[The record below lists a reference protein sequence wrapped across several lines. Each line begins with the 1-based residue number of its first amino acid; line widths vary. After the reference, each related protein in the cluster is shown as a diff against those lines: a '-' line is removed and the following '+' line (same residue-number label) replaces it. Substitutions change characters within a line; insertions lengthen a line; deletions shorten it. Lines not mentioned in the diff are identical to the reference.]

1 MFHYYKNGN
10 YLVKINDQDGTKERI
25 TMDDNMQ
32 PDFPENIDITI
43 STRCNGGCD
52 YCYMGCDKNG
62 THAKLLCWSI
72 WDSLQPYTEVALNG
86 NDLTNPELE
95 ALLIKLS
102 DRHIFVNM
110 TVNQIHF
117 IQHFDKLLEWKC
129 RKLIWGLG
137 VSLKE
142 VSNQL
147 VDKLNNFGSD
157 AILHTITGIITKDD
171 IEYLSNR
178 NIKLLILGFK
188 LSGRGKDYY
197 NANKNVVDRNIDWL
211 KQNIINIIPWFRVIS
226 FDNLALEQLDIKS
239 QISNNQWNS
248 IYMGDDGEF
257 TFYIDL
263 VKGTYAKNSISGE
276 EYPINGMTISEMFE
290 DIKTKSVV
298 F

>member
-197 NANKNVVDRNIDWL
+197 NANRNVVDRNIDWL

-239 QISNNQWNS
+239 QISNKQWNS

-276 EYPINGMTISEMFE
+276 EYPINGMTIGAMFK
-290 DIKTKSVV
+290 DIKTKSGV

>member
-1 MFHYYKNGN
+1 MFYYYKNGN

-25 TMDDNMQ
+25 TMDDNMC

-43 STRCNGGCD
+43 STRCDGGCEF
-52 YCYMGCDKNG
+52 CYMGCDMNG
-62 THAKLLCWSI
+62 THANLLSWSF

-95 ALLIKLS
+95 ALLIKLFA
-102 DRHIFVNM
+102 RHIFVNM

-117 IQHFDKLLEWKC
+117 IQHFDKLLEWKY

-142 VSNQL
+142 ASEQL
-147 VDKLNNFGSD
+147 ADKLNKFGSD
-157 AILHTITGIITKDD
+157 AILHTIAGVITKDD
-171 IEYLSNR
+171 IEFLSNR
-178 NIKLLILGFK
+178 DIKLLILGFK
-188 LSGRGKDYY
+188 TKGRGKDYY
-197 NANKNVVDRNIDWL
+197 NANRKIVDRNIDWL
-211 KQNIINIIPWFRVIS
+211 KQNIINIIPRFRVIS
-226 FDNLALEQLDIKS
+226 FDNLALDQLNIKS
-239 QISNNQWNS
+239 QISNNQWDS
-248 IYMGDDGEF
+248 IYMGNDGEF

-276 EYPINGMTISEMFE
+276 EYPINGTTISAMFG

>member
-1 MFHYYKNGN
+1 M
-10 YLVKINDQDGTKERI
+10 KINDLNGTKERI
-25 TMDDNMQ
+25 TMDDKMH
-32 PDFPENIDITI
+32 PDFPENIDVTI
-43 STRCNGGCD
+43 SKRCNGGCE
-52 YCYMGCDKNG
+52 YCYMGCSMNG
-62 THAKLLCWSI
+62 THANLLGWSF

-142 VSNQL
+142 ASKQL

-157 AILHTITGIITKDD
+157 AILHTIAGIITKDD

-178 NIKLLILGFK
+178 NIKLLVLGFK

-197 NANKNVVDRNIDWL
+197 NVNGNVVARNAGWL
-211 KQNIINIIPWFRVIS
+211 KQNIINIIPKFGVIS

-263 VKGTYAKNSISGE
+263 VKGTYAKNSLSDE
-276 EYPINGMTISEMFE
+276 EYPINGMTADSMFKE
-290 DIKTKSVV
+290 LKLRV
-298 F
+298 

>member
-25 TMDDNMQ
+25 TMDDNMH

-62 THAKLLCWSI
+62 THANLLCWSF

-102 DRHIFVNM
+102 ARHIFVNM

-188 LSGRGKDYY
+188 LGGRGKDYY
-197 NANKNVVDRNIDWL
+197 NANRNVVDRNIDWL

-248 IYMGDDGEF
+248 IYMGDDGKF

-276 EYPINGMTISEMFE
+276 EYPINGMTIGTMFK

>member
-25 TMDDNMQ
+25 TMDDNMH

-197 NANKNVVDRNIDWL
+197 NANRNVVDRNIDWL

-239 QISNNQWNS
+239 QISNKQWNS

-276 EYPINGMTISEMFE
+276 EYPINGMTADSMFK
-290 DIKTKSVV
+290 DLKLRV
-298 F
+298 

>member
-25 TMDDNMQ
+25 TMDDNMH

-62 THAKLLCWSI
+62 THANLLCWSF

-102 DRHIFVNM
+102 ARHIFVNM

-117 IQHFDKLLEWKC
+117 IQHFDKLLEWKY

-142 VSNQL
+142 ASKQL

-157 AILHTITGIITKDD
+157 AILHTIAGIITKYD

-178 NIKLLILGFK
+178 NIKLLVLGFK

-197 NANKNVVDRNIDWL
+197 NVNGNVIARNIGWL
-211 KQNIINIIPWFRVIS
+211 KQNIINIIPKFRVIS
-226 FDNLALEQLDIKS
+226 FDNLALEQLDIKK
-239 QISNNQWNS
+239 QISDNQWNN
-248 IYMGDDGEF
+248 IYMGDDGKF

-263 VKGTYAKNSISGE
+263 VKGTYAKNSISCE
-276 EYPINGMTISEMFE
+276 EYPINGMTIRAMFE
-290 DIKTKSVV
+290 DIKTKSVG

>member
-25 TMDDNMQ
+25 TMDDNMH

-62 THAKLLCWSI
+62 THANLLCWSI

-102 DRHIFVNM
+102 DRHVFVNM

-171 IEYLSNR
+171 VEYLSNR

-239 QISNNQWNS
+239 QISNKQWNS

-276 EYPINGMTISEMFE
+276 EYPINGMTIGAMFE

>member
-1 MFHYYKNGN
+1 M
-10 YLVKINDQDGTKERI
+10 KINDQDGTKERI
-25 TMDDNMQ
+25 TMDDSMH

-62 THAKLLCWSI
+62 THANLLCWSF

-95 ALLIKLS
+95 ELLIKLS
-102 DRHIFVNM
+102 ARHIFVNM

-142 VSNQL
+142 VSNKL

-197 NANKNVVDRNIDWL
+197 NANKNVVDRNMGWL
-211 KQNIINIIPWFRVIS
+211 KQNIINIIPLFRVIS

-276 EYPINGMTISEMFE
+276 EYPINGMTIGAMFE

>member
-25 TMDDNMQ
+25 TMDDNMH

-52 YCYMGCDKNG
+52 YCYMGCEKNG
-62 THAKLLCWSI
+62 THANLLCWSF

-137 VSLKE
+137 VSLKD

-197 NANKNVVDRNIDWL
+197 NANRNVVDRNIDWL

-239 QISNNQWNS
+239 QISNKQWNS

-276 EYPINGMTISEMFE
+276 EYPINGMTIGAMFK

>member
-10 YLVKINDQDGTKERI
+10 YLVKINDHDGTKERI
-25 TMDDNMQ
+25 TMDDNMH

-52 YCYMGCDKNG
+52 YCYMGCEKNG
-62 THAKLLCWSI
+62 THANLLCWSF

-102 DRHIFVNM
+102 ARHIFVNM

-142 VSNQL
+142 ASKQL
-147 VDKLNNFGSD
+147 VDKMNNFGSD
-157 AILHTITGIITKDD
+157 AILHTIAGIITKDD

-178 NIKLLILGFK
+178 NIKLLVLGFK

-197 NANKNVVDRNIDWL
+197 NA
-211 KQNIINIIPWFRVIS
+211 
-226 FDNLALEQLDIKS
+226 
-239 QISNNQWNS
+239 
-248 IYMGDDGEF
+248 
-257 TFYIDL
+257 
-263 VKGTYAKNSISGE
+263 
-276 EYPINGMTISEMFE
+276 
-290 DIKTKSVV
+290 
-298 F
+298 

>member
-1 MFHYYKNGN
+1 
-10 YLVKINDQDGTKERI
+10 
-25 TMDDNMQ
+25 
-32 PDFPENIDITI
+32 
-43 STRCNGGCD
+43 
-52 YCYMGCDKNG
+52 MGCDKNG
-62 THAKLLCWSI
+62 THANLLCWSF

-102 DRHIFVNM
+102 ARHIFVNM

-117 IQHFDKLLEWKC
+117 IQHFDKLLEWKY

-142 VSNQL
+142 ASKQL

-157 AILHTITGIITKDD
+157 AILHTIAGIITKDD

-178 NIKLLILGFK
+178 NIKLLVLGFK

-197 NANKNVVDRNIDWL
+197 NVNGNVIARNIGWL
-211 KQNIINIIPWFRVIS
+211 KQNIINIIPKFRVIS
-226 FDNLALEQLDIKS
+226 FDNLALEQLDIKK
-239 QISNNQWNS
+239 QISDNQWNN

-263 VKGTYAKNSISGE
+263 VKGTYAKNSISCE
-276 EYPINGMTISEMFE
+276 EYPINGMTIRAMFE
-290 DIKTKSVV
+290 DIKTKSVG

>member
-25 TMDDNMQ
+25 TMDDNMY

-197 NANKNVVDRNIDWL
+197 NANRNVVDRNIDWL

-239 QISNNQWNS
+239 QISNKQWNS

-276 EYPINGMTISEMFE
+276 EYPINGMTADSMFK
-290 DIKTKSVV
+290 DLKLRV
-298 F
+298 

>member
-25 TMDDNMQ
+25 TMDDNMH

-62 THAKLLCWSI
+62 THANLLCWSF

-102 DRHIFVNM
+102 ARHIFVNM

-157 AILHTITGIITKDD
+157 AILHTITGIINKDD

-239 QISNNQWNS
+239 QISDNQWNS

-263 VKGTYAKNSISGE
+263 VKGIYAKNSISGE
-276 EYPINGMTISEMFE
+276 DYPINGMTIGAMFE

>member
-25 TMDDNMQ
+25 TMDDNMH

-62 THAKLLCWSI
+62 THANLLCWSF

-102 DRHIFVNM
+102 ARHIFVNM

-117 IQHFDKLLEWKC
+117 IQHFDKLLEWKY

-142 VSNQL
+142 ASKQL

-178 NIKLLILGFK
+178 NIKLLVLGFK

-197 NANKNVVDRNIDWL
+197 NVNGNVIARNIGWL
-211 KQNIINIIPWFRVIS
+211 KQNIIKIIPKFRVIS
-226 FDNLALEQLDIKS
+226 FDNLALEQLDIKK
-239 QISNNQWNS
+239 QISNNQWNN

-263 VKGTYAKNSISGE
+263 VKGTYAKNSISCE
-276 EYPINGMTISEMFE
+276 EYPINGMTIRAMFE
-290 DIKTKSVV
+290 DIKTKSVG

>member
-25 TMDDNMQ
+25 TMDDNMH

-62 THAKLLCWSI
+62 THANLLCWSF

-102 DRHIFVNM
+102 ARHIFVNM

-117 IQHFDKLLEWKC
+117 IQHFDKLLEWKY

-142 VSNQL
+142 ASKQL

-157 AILHTITGIITKDD
+157 AILHTIAGIITKYD

-178 NIKLLILGFK
+178 NIKLLVLGFK

-197 NANKNVVDRNIDWL
+197 YVNGNVIARNIGWL
-211 KQNIINIIPWFRVIS
+211 KQNIINIIPKFRVIS
-226 FDNLALEQLDIKS
+226 FDNLALEQLDIKK
-239 QISNNQWNS
+239 QISNNQWNN
-248 IYMGDDGEF
+248 IYMGDDGKF

-263 VKGTYAKNSISGE
+263 VKGTYAKNSISCE
-276 EYPINGMTISEMFE
+276 EYPINGMTIRAMFE
-290 DIKTKSVV
+290 DIKTKSVG

>member
-10 YLVKINDQDGTKERI
+10 YLVKINDHDGTKERI
-25 TMDDNMQ
+25 TMDDNMH

-52 YCYMGCDKNG
+52 YCYMGCEKNG
-62 THAKLLCWSI
+62 THANLLCWSF

-102 DRHIFVNM
+102 ARHIFVNM

-142 VSNQL
+142 ASKQL
-147 VDKLNNFGSD
+147 VDKMNNFGSD
-157 AILHTITGIITKDD
+157 AILHTIAGIITKDD

-178 NIKLLILGFK
+178 NIKLLVLGFK
-188 LSGRGKDYY
+188 LRGRGKDYY
-197 NANKNVVDRNIDWL
+197 NVNGNVVARNIGWL
-211 KQNIINIIPWFRVIS
+211 KQNIINIIPKFGVIS

-276 EYPINGMTISEMFE
+276 EYPINGMTIGAMFK

>member
-25 TMDDNMQ
+25 TMDDNMH

-62 THAKLLCWSI
+62 THANLLCWSF

-86 NDLTNPELE
+86 NDLTSPELE

-102 DRHIFVNM
+102 ARHIFVNM

-137 VSLKE
+137 VSLKK
-142 VSNQL
+142 VSNKL

-211 KQNIINIIPWFRVIS
+211 KQNIINIIPLFRVIS

-276 EYPINGMTISEMFE
+276 EYPINGMTIGAMFE